1 MKIEKLVQHWE
12 PELPLLCCPKCG
24 AEFTLESG
32 QLRCQSGHCYDLSA
46 KGYVNLV
53 PNHDQKKEKYDAAL
67 FEARSRIFADG
78 FYRPVLDTVAG
89 MLTRRFGE
97 RSFTLADVGCGE
109 GYYCAELARRFPSS
123 AFFGVDLSRDGI
135 QRAARNREAC
145 WMVADL
151 KRLPFVPG
159 GMDVVLDVLTPA
171 DYQAF
176 SSVLGES
183 GVLIKV
189 IPGADYLKE
198 VRNLFRDRLRNP
210 DYDNERVLCHL
221 EAHGEI
227 LERATVWAE
236 FPLDERQ
243 SADFLRMTPMTFSI
257 PEEERRE
264 KQVEKITI
272 HMEVCMTKVRG

>member
-1 MKIEKLVQHWE
+1 
-12 PELPLLCCPKCG
+12 
-24 AEFTLESG
+24 
-32 QLRCQSGHCYDLSA
+32 
-46 KGYVNLV
+46 
-53 PNHDQKKEKYDAAL
+53 
-67 FEARSRIFADG
+67 
-78 FYRPVLDTVAG
+78 
-89 MLTRRFGE
+89 
-97 RSFTLADVGCGE
+97 
-109 GYYCAELARRFPSS
+109 
-123 AFFGVDLSRDGI
+123 
-135 QRAARNREAC
+135 
-145 WMVADL
+145 MVVDL

-210 DYDNERVLCHL
+210 DYDNERVLRHL

-227 LERATVWAE
+227 LERVTVRAE

-264 KQVEKITI
+264 KQMEKITI

>member
-1 MKIEKLVQHWE
+1 M
-12 PELPLLCCPKCG
+12 
-24 AEFTLESG
+24 
-32 QLRCQSGHCYDLSA
+32 
-46 KGYVNLV
+46 NLA

-210 DYDNERVLCHL
+210 DYDNERVLRHL